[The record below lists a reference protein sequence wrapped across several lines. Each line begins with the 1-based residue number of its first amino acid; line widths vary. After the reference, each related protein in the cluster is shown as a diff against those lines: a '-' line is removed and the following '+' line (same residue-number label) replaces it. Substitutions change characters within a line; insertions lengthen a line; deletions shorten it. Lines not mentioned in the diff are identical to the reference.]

1 MRKLCLIVIFFAFV
15 IQAYAQ
21 TMKTHTDQQHSFRIS
36 YPSHWTVKEEDTEAT
51 IFKAVNKFS
60 DGQFLI
66 LTVNAQLLDRSDY
79 SMSNYTIE
87 NIRQM
92 YGASNV
98 IVLESSHGEIDGYSC
113 IRILFDVNLPLLQP
127 MVEYSNLV
135 IRNRYLYR
143 ISAACNKPLYNQ
155 YEQQLKQIGNSFCF
169 LGSTTNYE
177 HPNQTLPRFVVTE
190 PGEKWLPAILK
201 SFGEVWLKYFI
212 AICAFSMISAL
223 WVKIC
228 RKKKK

>member
-1 MRKLCLIVIFFAFV
+1 MRKLCLIAIFCAFV

-21 TMKTHTDQQHSFRIS
+21 TMKTHTDQHRGFEIS
-36 YPSHWTVKEEDTEAT
+36 YPPHWTVKDGDTEAT
-51 IFKAVNKFS
+51 ILKAVNKFS

-66 LTVNAQLLDRSDY
+66 LTVNAQLLDRSDH

-87 NIRQM
+87 DIRQM
-92 YGASNV
+92 YGDSNV
-98 IVLESSHGEIDGYSC
+98 IVLESSRVEIGEYPC
-113 IRILFDVNLPLLQP
+113 IRMLLDINLPLLQP
-127 MVEYSNLV
+127 MVEYSTFV

-155 YEQQLKQIGNSFCF
+155 YGQQLKQIGNSFCF
-169 LGSTTNYE
+169 LGSTANYE
-177 HPNQTLPRFVVTE
+177 HPKQTLPRFVVTE

-223 WVKIC
+223 WVKIR